1 MCFIKSDLH
10 YIKSKGLILGDKMG
24 NNRNQWTKIEDQILK
39 NNYEKISD
47 EKMVELLP
55 GRTKSSI
62 YARRH
67 QLGLKKSKTKL
78 SYDDV
83 VLEMKNRDYTLLS
96 DETEYKDVH
105 SKMRYI
111 CNKHKDMGE
120 QQIDLGHLRSG
131 RGCYYCGRERTIA
144 GHLIEIDKESDRK
157 IIEEKGLEY
166 VDSYREN
173 GKLYIKYICPKHKEI
188 GVQIM
193 NRNYILKH
201 AVGCKYCHGH
211 TPPEWYVMEK
221 MKEINPDIEL
231 LEPYENM
238 SKRIKCRCKKHN
250 YLSTKSMQEIL
261 MGRGCKYCGAE
272 KLSEQHFLS
281 DDEIQNRV
289 SQKHPH
295 IKLIHYDGIDSKES
309 VWLCTKHNKQF
320 KKVLSTMLRTEESGC
335 DECYKERIRRD
346 FSLTTEEFKM
356 RLKQSH
362 SELKLVGEYINFTTP
377 IKVYC
382 TKHDYEFET
391 VPSYILHR
399 ISCCPKS
406 FKTYKEET
414 MCSLIESWGYRI
426 DRQHTFDGCADTN
439 SLKFD
444 CYLPDFNIA
453 IEYDGENH
461 YFPVKYGTQSL
472 EDATRKHEYT
482 KRHDEIKN
490 NFCKEN
496 NINLIR
502 VPYFEFENMDSFLF
516 DKFVELGIIEEI
528 EAS

>member
-1 MCFIKSDLH
+1 
-10 YIKSKGLILGDKMG
+10 MG
-24 NNRNQWTKIEDQILK
+24 SNTNKWKETEDQIIRD
-39 NNYEKISD
+39 NYLVLSD
-47 EKMVELLP
+47 KQMEELLP

-67 QLGLKKSKTKL
+67 ELGLEKVCKKYT
-78 SYDDV
+78 YDDV
-83 VLEMKNRDYTLLS
+83 IIEMDKRDYILLS
-96 DETEYKDVH
+96 TEDEYTNCQ

-111 CNKHKDMGE
+111 CPKHRDKGE
-120 QQIDLGHLRSG
+120 QRINLGHLRQG
-131 RGCYYCGRERTIA
+131 RGCYYCGRERTIKA
-144 GHLIEIDKESDRK
+144 KTKTIDKEQDR
-157 IIEEKGLEY
+157 IIVESKGLEY
-166 VDSYREN
+166 IDTQRRN
-173 GKLYIKYICPKHKEI
+173 GKAYIDYICPQHREL
-188 GVQIM
+188 GVQSM
-193 NRNYILKH
+193 YRWYMLEK
-201 AVGCKYCHGH
+201 AVGCQYCHGH
-211 TPPEWYVMEK
+211 SLPEWYVMKKISEV
-221 MKEINPDIEL
+221 NPDIEL

-250 YLSTKSMQEIL
+250 FISTKSVQEIL
-261 MGRGCKYCGAE
+261 MGRGCKYCGAD

-281 DDEIQNRV
+281 DDEVQNRV

-295 IKLIHYDGIDSKES
+295 IKLIHYDGINSKES

-320 KKVLSTMLRTEESGC
+320 QKVLSTMLRTEESGC
-335 DECYKERIRRD
+335 DECYKDRMRRE

-362 SELKLVGEYINFTTP
+362 PELELVGEYINFTTP
-377 IKVYC
+377 IKLYC
-382 TKHDYEFET
+382 TKHDNEFET

-399 ISCCPKS
+399 TSCCPKS

-426 DRQHTFDGCADTN
+426 DRQHAFDGCSDTN

-444 CYLPDFNIA
+444 CYLPDFNTA

-490 NFCKEN
+490 NFCKKN
-496 NINLIR
+496 NILLKKLK
-502 VPYFEFENMDSFLF
+502 PYN
-516 DKFVELGIIEEI
+516 
-528 EAS
+528 